1 MEETA
6 GKGGWVGC
14 YQLES
19 VSHTHVS
26 TFTRSLSGTGCDNWQ
41 RDTNIRVR
49 PRGENR
55 CNQWEDEEICVP
67 ALVR

>member
-6 GKGGWVGC
+6 GKGGGVGC

-49 PRGENR
+49 PRGEQMQSGR
-55 CNQWEDEEICVP
+55 VKRSTYLP
-67 ALVR
+67 S